1 MVFEVVLAL
10 IGLYMIL
17 SFVLLRNPQLLYKRR
32 TPAFKAAMI
41 CHRGGE
47 LRLIS
52 RLQYVFMVGS
62 GEFLENTMDAFSGYA
77 ISSPLPLNT
86 PRCVE
91 LGCDLIELD
100 CQLTK
105 DDQVVV
111 SHDNDLSRG
120 TGKNVRV
127 SDLDFNDLPEY
138 SASVKVQ
145 FGFGEEYHAKPGAS
159 RRIPLLR
166 SVFEA
171 FPTVPINIDVKV
183 DNDLLV
189 RKISDMIKEFNR
201 EELTVWGSFSDLVN
215 KKCRSENPR
224 IPTFFPI
231 KEVLWIVVMYYVGLL
246 PFLPIKDDFFEIPLI
261 RNFFR
266 MPNVVQYLTSWISAY
281 LSVSQHSFAG
291 QFSPLSKHRM
301 LLSFRVLMSPKL
313 FAHLKARGIPV
324 FIWVCNTTEDF
335 DRAFAAGGQG
345 VVTDYPS
352 RLVVYLNQHPEID
365 RGLFTKLKTD
375 GVARRL
381 AIPGQKSQ

>member
-17 SFVLLRNPQLLYKRR
+17 SFVLLRHPQLLYKRR

-41 CHRGGE
+41 CHRGG
-47 LRLIS
+47 
-52 RLQYVFMVGS
+52 S
-62 GEFLENTMDAFSGYA
+62 GEFLENTMDAFSG
-77 ISSPLPLNT
+77 
-86 PRCVE
+86 CVE

-224 IPTFFPI
+224 IPTFCPI

-266 MPNVVQYLTSWISAY
+266 MPNVVQYLTSWISAVPRF
-281 LSVSQHSFAG
+281 LRLGV
-291 QFSPLSKHRM
+291 PDDVILRRIVC
-301 LLSFRVLMSPKL
+301 LTDWVLMSPKL